1 MLSLQVVPRAG
12 VDAYRLLRD
21 KVAHG
26 AQTWSWKNKAKT
38 RLIHKRNGAGYIE
51 VGNADGVVVAEI
63 HATHETDT
71 YFFAEKFIGRLV
83 AWFLPDLAAIN
94 VQFHDTDGPAAGRKG
109 KKTKSRR

>member
-1 MLSLQVVPRAG
+1 MLSLQVIPRAG

-26 AQTWSWKNKAKT
+26 AHTWSWKNKAKT
-38 RLIHKRNGAGYIE
+38 RLIHKRNAAGYIE
-51 VGNADGVVVAEI
+51 VGSADGVVVAEI

-94 VQFHDTDGPAAGRKG
+94 VQFRATEALATGRKK
-109 KKTKSRR
+109 KKTSRR

>member
-1 MLSLQVVPRAG
+1 MLSLQVIPRAG

-21 KVAHG
+21 KVTHQAH
-26 AQTWSWKNKAKT
+26 TWSWKNKAKT

-51 VGNADGVVVAEI
+51 VGSADGVVVAEI
-63 HATHETDT
+63 HANHETDT

-94 VQFHDTDGPAAGRKG
+94 VQFRGADAPAAGRK
-109 KKTKSRR
+109 KKKRSRR